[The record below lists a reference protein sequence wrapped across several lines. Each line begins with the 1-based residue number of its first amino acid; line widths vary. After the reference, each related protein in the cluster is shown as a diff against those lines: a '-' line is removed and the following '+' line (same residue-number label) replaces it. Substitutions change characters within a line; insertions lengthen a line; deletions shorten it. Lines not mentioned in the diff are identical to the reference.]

1 MPLHTRRMTAPY
13 VRLGFF
19 KLNVA
24 DMEPALA
31 FWRDAFGFS
40 VTMSFDQ
47 PDFSEHVLSLPGQE
61 GGPNLMLVAYKD
73 GRDAVPG
80 SGHGA
85 VGLICNDLTAAY
97 ERATSFGA
105 TTLTRPFEAEGV
117 KIALLLSPQ
126 GHEIELIQLP
136 AWAGSRN
143 SAKAAG
149 RSSCASWSIVHC
161 CGALSGRQRWKVVP
175 WRKRWPV
182 T

>member
-1 MPLHTRRMTAPY
+1 Y

-97 ERATSFGA
+97 DGASSLGA
-105 TTLTRPFEAEGV
+105 TTLTLPFEAVGV
-117 KIALLLSPQ
+117 KIALLQSPQ
-126 GHEIELIQLP
+126 VHEIELNQLP
-136 AWAGSRN
+136 A
-143 SAKAAG
+143 
-149 RSSCASWSIVHC
+149 
-161 CGALSGRQRWKVVP
+161 
-175 WRKRWPV
+175 
-182 T
+182 